1 MAEQLITPGT
11 KLQVAFDVPMG
22 QKTDFNMLATY
33 KENLDD
39 AYFLMSAPML
49 AGYPESVEKKGIRTY
64 WKMRKVAEQRT
75 FVKRRDERFK
85 VAMRLTYQRDNAPTT
100 EPEDAMTIDVS
111 AGGLAVYLN
120 DYPDVGE
127 ALSVQMPTIRLQ
139 GERHELPEQ
148 LGIVCW
154 VRRAPKGSLYR
165 NVCGLQFRY
174 ADDMERE
181 LVKEYVGYIR
191 TKYKI

>member
-1 MAEQLITPGT
+1 
-11 KLQVAFDVPMG
+11 
-22 QKTDFNMLATY
+22 
-33 KENLDD
+33 
-39 AYFLMSAPML
+39 ML

-85 VAMRLTYQRDNAPTT
+85 VAMRLTYQRDNAPTP

-111 AGGLAVYLN
+111 AGGLAIYLN

-127 ALSVQMPTIRLQ
+127 ALAVQMPAIRLQ

-148 LGIVCW
+148 LGIACW